1 MMNIRTPQPSQQA
14 KILRSFLASQ
24 GLSVRHT
31 VALEAIA
38 RVTGFANTQAL
49 RANAPDDCDLAAYM
63 DANPDVVVGTSAKG
77 AAPSM
82 EDVRQALSNVA
93 GFAADNFPNID
104 FEQCIAAHKG
114 TVEGG
119 NPTYTGLTL
128 TACFESDV
136 ESGRVAPFAY
146 YAKRVNTPTEG
157 WTEDAIPES
166 HDNVADLKVKMLLKA
181 LKNAGLQL
189 TDAYDESPKRKAA

>member
-14 KILRSFLASQ
+14 KILRSFFASQ
-24 GLSVRHT
+24 GISVRHT

-38 RVTGFANTQAL
+38 RVAGYPNTQAL
-49 RANAPDDCDLAAYM
+49 CANAPDDCDLAAYLE
-63 DANPDVVVGTSAKG
+63 ANPDLAAGASAKG
-77 AAPSM
+77 AAPNM
-82 EDVRQALSNVA
+82 EDLRQALSNVA

-114 TVEGG
+114 TVEAGS
-119 NPTYTGLTL
+119 PVYTGLTL
-128 TACFESDV
+128 TVCFESDA

-146 YAKRVNTPTEG
+146 FAKRVNTPAEG
-157 WTEDAIPES
+157 WTEDSIPDS
-166 HDNVADLKVKMLLKA
+166 HENVADLKVKLLLKA
-181 LKNAGLQL
+181 IKNAGVQV